1 MSETESNYSGED
13 IEFAVV
19 NSLIDN
25 PGLIRVNVIDP
36 DWFVNKSLG
45 LLVKFLNE
53 HNGDFTGFMPLR
65 RQFNDD
71 YPGQVSDQLWVDL
84 GNSEQ
89 LKFQFSGFLASV
101 KHSYLVR
108 SLQDVSERYMQAP
121 TTKLMDQM
129 KLIIS
134 QLDKP
139 AEIPTETTA
148 DLQKQKEYELTH
160 EQQSG
165 IRTFSFIDSIGG
177 RGLMGGQLLTIGARP
192 SVGKSAL
199 CTNIVSQ
206 ALQKDS
212 SLCVDFFSLEM
223 PNKDNYDRLLSNLT
237 GIPNHIIKSPYEAL
251 GPAQEQSLK
260 FAMDMVTKW
269 NLNFY
274 DNFMTIQA
282 IAHKIEEQA
291 AKTPT
296 GKYLAIIDY
305 LQLVTNPKQSRDHR
319 LEIESITRQLK
330 LLTNQFNIPIIM
342 LSQLS
347 RSDKNNANKPPVLSD
362 LRESGS
368 IEQDSNAVAFLYRK
382 EHEIHA
388 EEDLVFDVQ
397 KNREGNLQKAFI
409 HFKKNVQ
416 QMSQTEPNY

>member
-1 MSETESNYSGED
+1 MSEAESNYSGED

-282 IAHKIEEQA
+282 TVHAC
-291 AKTPT
+291 
-296 GKYLAIIDY
+296 D
-305 LQLVTNPKQSRDHR
+305 
-319 LEIESITRQLK
+319 
-330 LLTNQFNIPIIM
+330 NQQPN
-342 LSQLS
+342 
-347 RSDKNNANKPPVLSD
+347 
-362 LRESGS
+362 
-368 IEQDSNAVAFLYRK
+368 QD
-382 EHEIHA
+382 
-388 EEDLVFDVQ
+388 
-397 KNREGNLQKAFI
+397 
-409 HFKKNVQ
+409 
-416 QMSQTEPNY
+416 